1 MRAFE
6 NRKSIAHRKET
17 EAIEVVELRLNMEE
31 FAETAKIMDISM
43 TGLLL
48 HVHREELLSTET
60 KKKFQL
66 DNVIGEQLF
75 MTIDSMDLEIDG
87 VVTRTKSIGG
97 GWFEVG
103 IDYSAGSPDYWRECL
118 VELLPSPD
126 EIEDYDDMDQIWPTG
141 DEY

>member
-6 NRKSIAHRKET
+6 NRQSVALRKET
-17 EAIEVVELRLNMEE
+17 EAIEVVAIRLNLED
-31 FAETAKIMDISM
+31 FAETAKIMDISK

-48 HVHREELLSTET
+48 HVHREELLSTEA

-66 DNVIGEQLF
+66 DNIVGEQLF
-75 MTIDSMDLEIDG
+75 MTIDAMDLEIDG

-126 EIEDYDDMDQIWPTG
+126 EMEDYDDIEQIWPTAE
-141 DEY
+141 DE